1 MNVTKNLIENY
12 KLFQKIQINKYLK
25 TFNKTDFSDTIER
38 FHVLQKIRNKFQTS
52 VISEIDRFK
61 AELEKKEFF
70 KSINIDFYSEQIDEE
85 TENRLEIT
93 LREIHNTLS
102 TIFPFISNDKLFL
115 YPFIGLPLE
124 AYGLPFERFRK
135 IIMGKTELAEIE
147 KDMFI
152 WAFDLADN
160 VMKILTSRKK
170 SEREKALFQAMN
182 VAKKELDE
190 KKSAEIIY
198 KIISQIFHLLNTQKE

>member
-61 AELEKKEFF
+61 TELEKKEFF

-93 LREIHNTLS
+93 QRNSQHAFNN
-102 TIFPFISNDKLFL
+102 IS
-115 YPFIGLPLE
+115 
-124 AYGLPFERFRK
+124 
-135 IIMGKTELAEIE
+135 
-147 KDMFI
+147 
-152 WAFDLADN
+152 
-160 VMKILTSRKK
+160 
-170 SEREKALFQAMN
+170 
-182 VAKKELDE
+182 
-190 KKSAEIIY
+190 
-198 KIISQIFHLLNTQKE
+198 FHL

>member
-61 AELEKKEFF
+61 TELEKKEFF

-170 SEREKALFQAMN
+170 SEREKAVFQAMN

>member
-160 VMKILTSRKK
+160 VMKILTSRKNLK
-170 SEREKALFQAMN
+170 GKRRCFKQ
-182 VAKKELDE
+182 
-190 KKSAEIIY
+190 
-198 KIISQIFHLLNTQKE
+198 

>member
-1 MNVTKNLIENY
+1 
-12 KLFQKIQINKYLK
+12 
-25 TFNKTDFSDTIER
+25 
-38 FHVLQKIRNKFQTS
+38 
-52 VISEIDRFK
+52 
-61 AELEKKEFF
+61 
-70 KSINIDFYSEQIDEE
+70 
-85 TENRLEIT
+85 
-93 LREIHNTLS
+93 
-102 TIFPFISNDKLFL
+102 
-115 YPFIGLPLE
+115 
-124 AYGLPFERFRK
+124 
-135 IIMGKTELAEIE
+135 MGKTELAEIE